1 VTSATA
7 TIFRDAAAAAEFD
20 RNGFVVVPFLG
31 ADQVERLRE
40 VYFRYHAEPDV
51 RARTIP
57 SYAPGFY
64 ASTFNND
71 MDYRRAV
78 SAEVTAACAPAL
90 ARMFDAFK
98 IFYAGFL
105 VKLPDANGRLRV
117 HQDPTLV
124 DEARFTP
131 VNVWCPLQDVDDRNG
146 ALCVLPGSQRLYRG
160 PRATSI
166 PPPWAA
172 HEGLIESRMTPL
184 HLAAGSAVLF
194 TQATL
199 HASQPNLS
207 DAPRITATMF
217 LCHETASMR
226 IAHRRPE
233 TPDRVDFYA
242 QDDDFMF
249 QNAQFSVNSTGVP
262 QIGRYLD
269 SMPYDAAPLAAEA
282 IERLA
287 AP

>member
-1 VTSATA
+1 MTAATA
-7 TIFRDAAAAAEFD
+7 TIFRDQAAAAEFE
-20 RNGFVVVPFLG
+20 RNGFLVVPFLD

-40 VYFRYHAEPDV
+40 VYFRHHAEPDV

-64 ASTFNND
+64 ASTFNNN

-78 SAEVTAACAPAL
+78 SAEVTSACAPAL
-90 ARMFDAFK
+90 ARLFDAFK

-131 VNVWCPLQDVDDRNG
+131 VNVWCPLQDIDDRNG

-172 HEGLIESRMTPL
+172 HERLIESRMTPL
-184 HLAAGSAVLF
+184 HLAAGAAVLF

-199 HASQPNLS
+199 HASRPNVS
-207 DAPRITATMF
+207 DAPRITATLF
-217 LCHETASMR
+217 LCHESASIR

-233 TPDRVDFYA
+233 TPDRIDFYA

-249 QNAQFSVNSTGVP
+249 QNVQFSVNSTGVP
-262 QIGRYLD
+262 QIGSYLD
-269 SMPYDAAPLAAEA
+269 SAAYDGTATSEEA
-282 IERLA
+282 IRRLGSS
-287 AP
+287 

>member
-1 VTSATA
+1 VTAATA
-7 TIFRDAAAAAEFD
+7 TIFRDQAAAAEFE
-20 RNGFVVVPFLG
+20 RNGFLVVPFLD

-40 VYFRYHAEPDV
+40 GYFRHHAEPDV

-64 ASTFNND
+64 ASTFNNS
-71 MDYRRAV
+71 MDYRRTV
-78 SAEVTAACAPAL
+78 SAEVTSACAPAL
-90 ARMFDAFK
+90 ARLFDAFK

-131 VNVWCPLQDVDDRNG
+131 VNVWCPLQDIDDRNG

-184 HLAAGSAVLF
+184 HLAAGAAVLF

-199 HASQPNLS
+199 HASRPNVS
-207 DAPRITATMF
+207 DAPRITATLF
-217 LCHETASMR
+217 LCHESASIR

-233 TPDRVDFYA
+233 TPDRIDFYA

-249 QNAQFSVNSTGVP
+249 QNVQFSVNSTGVP
-262 QIGRYLD
+262 QIGSYLD
-269 SMPYDAAPLAAEA
+269 SAAYDGTATSEEA
-282 IERLA
+282 IRRLGSS
-287 AP
+287 

>member
-1 VTSATA
+1 MGTGIIRDTA
-7 TIFRDAAAAAEFD
+7 IAAAFD
-20 RNGFVVVPFLG
+20 RDGFAVVPFL
-31 ADQVERLRE
+31 DPEHVQRLRD
-40 VYFRYHAEPDV
+40 VYFAHHQESEV

-71 MDYRRAV
+71 VDYRRTV
-78 SAEVTAACAPAL
+78 SAEVEAACAPSL
-90 ARMFDAFK
+90 ARLFDAFK

-124 DEARFTP
+124 DEERFTP
-131 VNVWCPLQDVDDRNG
+131 VNVWCPLQDIDDRNG
-146 ALCVLPGSQRLYRG
+146 ALCILPGSHRLYRG

-166 PPPWAA
+166 PPPWSP
-172 HEGLIESRMTPL
+172 HEALIEQSMTPL
-184 HLAAGSAVLF
+184 HLTAGSAVLF

-199 HASQPNLS
+199 HASRPNLS

-217 LCHETASMR
+217 LCHESASIR

-233 TPDRVDFYA
+233 TPERIDFYA
-242 QDDDFMF
+242 QTDDFMF
-249 QNAQFSVNSTGVP
+249 QNVQFSVDSTGVP
-262 QIGRYLD
+262 RIGRYLE
-269 SMPYDAAPLAAEA
+269 SIPYDAAPVAAEA
-282 IERLA
+282 IQRLA
-287 AP
+287 SA